1 MFEQR
6 ETQINNIGVK
16 LGALIIVLI
25 SSVSFTLQAQLD
37 DPTRPP
43 GYPLTIPGGKKSS
56 NATSFTLSSVY
67 ISASRRAAVINNKK
81 VEIGGYVGGA
91 KVITIL
97 PSSVQLRRKGKTFTV
112 RLLSQVVKKTPA
124 R

>member
-6 ETQINNIGVK
+6 RAQLNNIGVK
-16 LGALIIVLI
+16 LSALIILLI

-43 GYPLTIPGGKKSS
+43 GYPLTIPGGKKSLK
-56 NATSFTLSSVY
+56 ATSFTLSSVY
-67 ISASRRAAVINNKK
+67 ISASRRAAVINNKN
-81 VEIGGYVGGA
+81 VEIGEYVGGA
-91 KVITIL
+91 KIIAIL
-97 PSSVQLRRKGKTFTV
+97 PSSVQLKRKGKTFTV